1 MLVCM
6 LIWGELAVGE
16 MIWNLLLT
24 LLFSSS
30 VVVYLGK
37 VIRLAAF
44 EVPIKFVPSL
54 QFEVPIKFVPCLPF
68 KFLT

>member
-1 MLVCM
+1 MLVCT

-37 VIRLAAF
+37 VIRLAPF
-44 EVPIKFVPSL
+44 EVLIKFVPSL